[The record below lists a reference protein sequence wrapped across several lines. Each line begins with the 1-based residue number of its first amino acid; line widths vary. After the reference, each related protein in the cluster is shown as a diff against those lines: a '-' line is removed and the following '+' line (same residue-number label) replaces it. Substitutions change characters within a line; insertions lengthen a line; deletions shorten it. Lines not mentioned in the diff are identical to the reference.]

1 MEVKTTSET
10 TQNHVPVLLNI
21 KRDKFQVSLFE
32 KNEKQSVWKKAFIEI
47 LTRTMPKFFLG
58 YLVSFVYYLE
68 LSYNNPPPP
77 QKEVSDLRFYLHF
90 C

>member
-21 KRDKFQVSLFE
+21 KRDKFQVPLFE
-32 KNEKQSVWKKAFIEI
+32 KNEKQSVLKKAFIEI
-47 LTRTMPKFFLG
+47 STRTMPKFFLG

-68 LSYNNPPPP
+68 LSYNNPPPK
-77 QKEVSDLRFYLHF
+77 KEVSDLRFYLHF